1 MKLKL
6 SLSIFSIF
14 LFFSGVFAQVPDI
27 ISYQGIL
34 KNTDGSLVSDGTYS
48 ITFKIY
54 ESETGSTE
62 IWSEIQSV
70 SISDGLVNVNL
81 GDVAAL
87 NISFDTQYW
96 LGITIAG
103 GTELSPRTK
112 LTSVPYS
119 LNAKN
124 ISDSTVTT
132 AKIADEAVTTAK
144 ISTSGASSGQALI
157 YDGSSVTWGNPSGAS
172 FTLPYSD
179 NISSS
184 SAAFSI
190 SNTGA
195 GNAAYFGGKV
205 TATDVIESTS
215 GGFKFPDGTT
225 QTSSGIT
232 LPFSATS
239 DYSGSD
245 VIFIKNSA
253 SSGKVADFEI
263 FNSGNSDEALYVSTT
278 GSGKAIYGK
287 CSGTGIAGYF
297 LNSYTENS
305 NSVLFAQ
312 TNGLGTAGYFYTYN
326 SSNSNPT
333 IYAYNRGTGAAGYSY
348 INNSSSSSNAVYA
361 YTNGTGNAGEFDGD
375 VQINGDLDVT
385 GTVSKGG
392 GTFAI
397 DHPLDPENK
406 ILRHSFVESPEMM
419 NIYKGRA
426 KLVNGKAVIEL
437 PEYFDALNH
446 QEGRV
451 LNLTCINGWS
461 PLFREGEIRNNQF
474 VVKTTKDGIKD
485 QEFDWVIYAK
495 RNDRFAR
502 ENPIVVEE
510 EKGVKNKYKKGE
522 YLHPEIY
529 EKE

>member
-14 LFFSGVFAQVPDI
+14 LFFFGVFAQVPDI

-81 GDVAAL
+81 GDVTAL

-144 ISTSGASSGQALI
+144 ISTAGASSGQALI
-157 YDGSSVTWGNPSGAS
+157 YDGSLVTWGSPTGAT

-245 VIFIKNSA
+245 VIFIKNSS

-263 FNSGNSDEALYVSTT
+263 FNSGN
-278 GSGKAIYGK
+278 
-287 CSGTGIAGYF
+287 
-297 LNSYTENS
+297 
-305 NSVLFAQ
+305 
-312 TNGLGTAGYFYTYN
+312 
-326 SSNSNPT
+326 
-333 IYAYNRGTGAAGYSY
+333 
-348 INNSSSSSNAVYA
+348 
-361 YTNGTGNAGEFDGD
+361 
-375 VQINGDLDVT
+375 
-385 GTVSKGG
+385 
-392 GTFAI
+392 
-397 DHPLDPENK
+397 
-406 ILRHSFVESPEMM
+406 
-419 NIYKGRA
+419 
-426 KLVNGKAVIEL
+426 
-437 PEYFDALNH
+437 
-446 QEGRV
+446 
-451 LNLTCINGWS
+451 
-461 PLFREGEIRNNQF
+461 
-474 VVKTTKDGIKD
+474 
-485 QEFDWVIYAK
+485 
-495 RNDRFAR
+495 
-502 ENPIVVEE
+502 
-510 EKGVKNKYKKGE
+510 
-522 YLHPEIY
+522 
-529 EKE
+529 